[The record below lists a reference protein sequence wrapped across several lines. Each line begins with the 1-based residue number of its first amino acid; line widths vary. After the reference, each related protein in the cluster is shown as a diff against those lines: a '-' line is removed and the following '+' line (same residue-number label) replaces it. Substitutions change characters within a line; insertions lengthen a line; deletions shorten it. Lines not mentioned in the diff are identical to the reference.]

1 MLKVLHG
8 NSDANKELL
17 FLRVNAKFIGEMQLF
32 WVNTKVWQTNPKYL
46 GELKNIEKSL
56 KVFFFTSLA
65 DGNLFS
71 SPK

>member
-56 KVFFFTSLA
+56 KVFFLP
-65 DGNLFS
+65 L
-71 SPK
+71 